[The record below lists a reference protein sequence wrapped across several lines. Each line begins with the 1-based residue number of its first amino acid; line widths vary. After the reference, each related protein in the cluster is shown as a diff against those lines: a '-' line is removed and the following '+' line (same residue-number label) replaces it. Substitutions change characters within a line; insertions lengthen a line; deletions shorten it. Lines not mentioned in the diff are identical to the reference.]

1 MGKLSATPF
10 SDRLGSSLL
19 HTANTTSLEES
30 LNWRWSIL
38 ELVVLSMLMNNIN
51 NAVQQFFG
59 LGPWTNLHLVIEGLY
74 DGKKLYGN
82 CQDNEK

>member
-1 MGKLSATPF
+1 
-10 SDRLGSSLL
+10 
-19 HTANTTSLEES
+19 
-30 LNWRWSIL
+30 
-38 ELVVLSMLMNNIN
+38 MLMNNIK

-59 LGPWTNLHLVIEGLY
+59 LGPWTNIHLVIEGLY